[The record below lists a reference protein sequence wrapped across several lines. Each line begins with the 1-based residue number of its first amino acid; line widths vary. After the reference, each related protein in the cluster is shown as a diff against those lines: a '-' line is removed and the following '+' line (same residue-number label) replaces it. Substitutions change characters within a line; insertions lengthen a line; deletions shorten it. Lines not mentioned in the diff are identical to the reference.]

1 MASKKQTQIDNTQN
15 DKMAALNAALSK
27 IEKNF
32 GQNAIIK
39 NG

>member
-1 MASKKQTQIDNTQN
+1 MASKKQTQIDNIQN

-32 GQNAIIK
+32 DYG
-39 NG
+39 